1 MVITSLANSAAGGSG
16 RRGLGLA
23 VGGIVLA
30 TPALLA
36 LRSSPAAAQARSA
49 LDLIKSAPA
58 VSSFVEIL
66 KNHGFEKEFSA
77 AGSFGFFIPVNGAI
91 QRVSALQIERFRADK
106 EFARNVVLN
115 HITNFGNIING
126 FGGTGTSASQP
137 IRTKA
142 GNTLTLVSGGSS
154 PPTLAGYPVTYTNIR
169 ARNGYCHALD
179 GVLMV

>member
-1 MVITSLANSAAGGSG
+1 MVLTSLANSAAGGSG

-30 TPALLA
+30 MPALLA
-36 LRSSPAAAQARSA
+36 IRSSPAAAQARSA

-58 VSSFVEIL
+58 VSNFAEIL
-66 KNHGFEKEFSA
+66 KNHGLEQEFSA
-77 AGSFGFFIPVNGAI
+77 AGSFGFFIPVNGSIERA
-91 QRVSALQIERFRADK
+91 SALQIERFRTDK

-115 HITNFGNIING
+115 HITDYDDVISG
-126 FGGTGTSASQP
+126 FGGTGTSASQR

-154 PPTLAGYPVTYTNIR
+154 PPTLAGYPITYTNIR
-169 ARNGYCHALD
+169 ASNGYCHALD
-179 GVLMV
+179 GVLMG